1 MKKLGETQVQY
12 QGKIIEEMKKIREDQ
27 LAELKKMRED
37 QQAEIS
43 NQTKSNEEI
52 SKLREAQGELI
63 SIVRKLVEKLPG
75 EKKENQNQLK

>member
-1 MKKLGETQVQY
+1 
-12 QGKIIEEMKKIREDQ
+12 MKKIREDQ

-37 QQAEIS
+37 QQAKIS
-43 NQTKSNEEI
+43 NQTKSIEEI

-63 SIVRKLVEKLPG
+63 YIVRQLVEKLPG